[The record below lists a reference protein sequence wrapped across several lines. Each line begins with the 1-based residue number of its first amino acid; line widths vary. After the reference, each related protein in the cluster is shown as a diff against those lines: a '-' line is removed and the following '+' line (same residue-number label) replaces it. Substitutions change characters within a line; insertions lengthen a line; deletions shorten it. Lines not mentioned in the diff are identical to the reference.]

1 MLSPGHKAPALV
13 KSCERYRVDHLWS
26 ISPDAYTQASPPEGR
41 TSVQRF
47 RTREGQGG
55 LTAFLQD
62 VGTELAGSCS
72 GFAGVAESNLAG
84 VAGLGPRLIGCQT
97 NASRFYSPH
106 QNNQVQGQSRSSSTN
121 PATTGFRPTYATTS
135 TKSCSSRHT
144 RSHMPGCHTG
154 PKCPAS
160 RASFELHDFQ
170 RC

>member
-1 MLSPGHKAPALV
+1 MRLPGRLERHAPARAQGPGVGKVLRKV
-13 KSCERYRVDHLWS
+13 PSGPSVVNLSRRIY
-26 ISPDAYTQASPPEGR
+26 AGSPPEGR

-121 PATTGFRPTYATTS
+121 PATTGFRPTY
-135 TKSCSSRHT
+135 
-144 RSHMPGCHTG
+144 
-154 PKCPAS
+154 
-160 RASFELHDFQ
+160 
-170 RC
+170 